1 MARRMKNKL
10 SALSI
15 GSLVTTILAHIAV
28 ILFVILAKG
37 YFNLELK
44 IIICALIVIVCVL
57 IIIDILLVYGI
68 NFKDIASRIV
78 IIVLSILMMVV
89 GFGGSYYVS
98 KVNKAVDNAIE
109 NTGTDQY
116 ETISGSF
123 VYYSEKGT
131 VKYKDLDSLKSASN
145 LKVGVVF
152 DDGIGVATA
161 AQKLME
167 DEGIKATVTTYS
179 SSEELLGNLIGN
191 GTDEIDVAV
200 FPSSY
205 RQRWL
210 ADEEV
215 DYAQYLDHVYDFHKF
230 EDKVKTG
237 ENKNANK
244 DLYTE
249 PFNILLIGFAPEDE
263 AMTVGLADSI
273 IVATVNPQTF
283 TVSLTSIARDT
294 YTKLACAPNSERQKI
309 NAARAYSRQC
319 LMDTVGELLDIDI
332 DYYMEV
338 NFLGVVEIVDAIG
351 GIVVNN
357 PVEFVGQTASGI
369 RGEFTVLVPAGEEVV
384 CDGEMALA
392 FARERHAMPNGD
404 FDRQKH
410 QQEVIARIAEKLL
423 GMNDVNKALKVMEA
437 AGKNFTTNLSLN
449 QLTGIFSYIINH
461 KNTIGIPTF
470 NMIEMQNMRVTGY
483 SSWYYSYIMRLPQ
496 WIYRL
501 YNGSIQECKDRIN
514 DVMNNYT
521 VGGIKQ
527 DSYMKFFVEYPY
539 ERPQYYSEYFNEE
552 QVHEKM
558 PDCYPLFV
566 GKDLATA
573 MSLAQAVGITLNI
586 KYIEPDSPDYKESLD
601 GQIIDQ
607 YPRQGAL
614 VEEYPTG
621 SITVMGNGDPNYVP
635 DCYPLFVGKDLATA
649 MSLAQAVGITL
660 NIKYIEP
667 DSPDYKESLDG
678 QIIDQYPRQGALVEE
693 YPTGSI
699 TVMGNGD
706 PNYVPEYTVENC
718 NDEASCI
725 AFAKSKGINYS
736 VTSKYDANNAYK
748 EGEITTN
755 YKNGDKIKK
764 DATLEIYKWTKQ
776 IKVPAYAG
784 KSISDYKAILDN
796 FGLKYNLVETTTDV
810 AENNGLVT
818 NTNPAPDTVVSAGT
832 VITVTYYKAK
842 TPQVAVPDYN
852 GMSLADYQNALS
864 AAGLGYSANSIG
876 NDGGATAENNGKVAS
891 INVSVGTMVDKGS
904 IITIY
909 YYSYIEPTPT
919 PNPEPN
925 PEPSPEPPAE

>member
-1 MARRMKNKL
+1 MARKKKNKL

-15 GSLVTTILAHIAV
+15 GSLVTAILAHIAV
-28 ILFVILAKG
+28 ILFVVLARG

-44 IIICALIVIVCVL
+44 VIICALVVIVCVL
-57 IIIDILLVYGI
+57 VIIDILLVYGV
-68 NFKDIASRIV
+68 NFRDIASRII

-123 VYYSEKGT
+123 VYYSENGT

-338 NFLGVVEIVDAIG
+338 NFLGVVEIVDALG

-369 RGEFTVLVPAGEEVV
+369 RGEFTVLVPAGENVP

-470 NMIEMQNMRVTGY
+470 NMIDMQSMRVTGY
-483 SSWYYSYIMRLPQ
+483 SSWYYSYVMRLPQ

-514 DVMNNYT
+514 DVMNNYS
-521 VGGIKQ
+521 VSDIKQ
-527 DSYMKFFVEYPY
+527 ESYMKFFVEYPY
-539 ERPQYYSEYFNEE
+539 SRGNLYSDYFNEE

-558 PDCYPLFV
+558 PACYPLFV
-566 GKDLATA
+566 NKDLATA
-573 MSLAQAVGITLNI
+573 ISLAQEQGINLDIT
-586 KYIEPDSPDYKESLD
+586 YIEPGDAGFEEGSSGLVV
-601 GQIIDQ
+601 DQ

-621 SITVMGNGDPNYVP
+621 KITVMGPSNP
-635 DCYPLFVGKDLATA
+635 DA
-649 MSLAQAVGITL
+649 I
-660 NIKYIEP
+660 
-667 DSPDYKESLDG
+667 
-678 QIIDQYPRQGALVEE
+678 
-693 YPTGSI
+693 
-699 TVMGNGD
+699 
-706 PNYVPEYTVENC
+706 EYTVDKC
-718 NDEASCI
+718 HDEASCI
-725 AFAKSKGINYS
+725 AFANAKGISYKK
-736 VTSKYDANNAYK
+736 VAVYDAKNEHM
-748 EGEITTN
+748 EGEFNSTN

-764 DATLEIYKWTKQ
+764 SATLEIYVWTKK
-776 IKVPAYAG
+776 IAVPSFTAG
-784 KSISDYKAILDN
+784 TKLVDYEAALTKLGLKYTETASADGATEANNGTIKSISP
-796 FGLKYNLVETTTDV
+796 G
-810 AENNGLVT
+810 
-818 NTNPAPDTVVSAGT
+818 AGT
-832 VITVTYYKAK
+832 EAKAGDTIAITYFKYT
-842 TPQVAVPDYN
+842 
-852 GMSLADYQNALS
+852 
-864 AAGLGYSANSIG
+864 
-876 NDGGATAENNGKVAS
+876 AT
-891 INVSVGTMVDKGS
+891 T
-904 IITIY
+904 
-909 YYSYIEPTPT
+909 PTPT
-919 PNPEPN
+919 PS
-925 PEPSPEPPAE
+925 PEPSPEPTPEPSPEPTPEPSPEPTEPSEPASEA

>member
-15 GSLVTTILAHIAV
+15 GSLVTTILAHIEV
-28 ILFVILAKG
+28 ILFVVLARG

-44 IIICALIVIVCVL
+44 IIICALVVIVCVL
-57 IIIDILLVYGI
+57 IIIDILLVYGV
-68 NFKDIASRIV
+68 NFKSVASRI
-78 IIVLSILMMVV
+78 IIVVLSVLMMVV

-123 VYYSEKGT
+123 VYYSENGT

-179 SSEELLGNLIGN
+179 SSEELLGNLLGN

-338 NFLGVVEIVDAIG
+338 NFLGVVEIVDALG

-369 RGEFTVLVPAGEEVV
+369 RGEFTVLVPAGENVP

-483 SSWYYSYIMRLPQ
+483 DSWYYSYIMRLPQ

-514 DVMNNYT
+514 DVMNNYVLT
-521 VGGIKQ
+521 DIKQ
-527 DSYMKFFVEYPY
+527 PSYMSFLIEYPY

-558 PDCYPLFV
+558 
-566 GKDLATA
+566 
-573 MSLAQAVGITLNI
+573 
-586 KYIEPDSPDYKESLD
+586 
-601 GQIIDQ
+601 
-607 YPRQGAL
+607 
-614 VEEYPTG
+614 
-621 SITVMGNGDPNYVP
+621 P

-784 KSISDYKAILDN
+784 KSISDYKALLDS

-864 AAGLGYSANSIG
+864 AVGLGYSANSIG

-891 INVSVGTMVDKGS
+891 TNVSVGTMVDKGS
-904 IITIY
+904 IITVY
-909 YYSYIEPTPT
+909 YYSYIEPAPT

-925 PEPSPEPPAE
+925 PEPSPEPPTE

>member
-167 DEGIKATVTTYS
+167 DEGINATVTTYS

-338 NFLGVVEIVDAIG
+338 NFLGVVEIVDALG

-369 RGEFTVLVPAGEEVV
+369 RGEFTVLVPAGENVP

-635 DCYPLFVGKDLATA
+635 
-649 MSLAQAVGITL
+649 
-660 NIKYIEP
+660 
-667 DSPDYKESLDG
+667 
-678 QIIDQYPRQGALVEE
+678 
-693 YPTGSI
+693 
-699 TVMGNGD
+699 
-706 PNYVPEYTVENC
+706 EYTVENC

-736 VTSKYDANNAYK
+736 VESKFDVNNEHK
-748 EGEITTN
+748 EGEITTSP
-755 YKNGDKIKK
+755 KNGEKIKK
-764 DATLEIYKWTKQ
+764 DQTLIIYKWTKQ

>member
-501 YNGSIQECKDRIN
+501 YNGYIQEFKDRFN

-635 DCYPLFVGKDLATA
+635 
-649 MSLAQAVGITL
+649 
-660 NIKYIEP
+660 
-667 DSPDYKESLDG
+667 
-678 QIIDQYPRQGALVEE
+678 
-693 YPTGSI
+693 
-699 TVMGNGD
+699 
-706 PNYVPEYTVENC
+706 EYTVENC

-736 VTSKYDANNAYK
+736 VESKFDVNNEHK
-748 EGEITTN
+748 EGEITTSP
-755 YKNGDKIKK
+755 KNGEKIKK
-764 DATLEIYKWTKQ
+764 DQTLIIYKWTKQ

>member
-28 ILFVILAKG
+28 ILFVVLARG

-68 NFKDIASRIV
+68 NFKDVASRIV
-78 IIVLSILMMVV
+78 IIVLSVLMMVV

-123 VYYSEKGT
+123 VYYSENGT

-338 NFLGVVEIVDAIG
+338 NFLGVVEIVDALG

-369 RGEFTVLVPAGEEVV
+369 RGEFTVLVPAGENVP

-483 SSWYYSYIMRLPQ
+483 DSWYYSYIMRLPQ

-514 DVMNNYT
+514 DVMNNYVLT
-521 VGGIKQ
+521 DIKQ
-527 DSYMKFFVEYPY
+527 PSYMSFLIEYPY
-539 ERPQYYSEYFNEE
+539 ERPRYYSEYFNEE

-573 MSLAQAVGITLNI
+573 MSLAQSVGITLNI
-586 KYIEPDSPDYKESLD
+586 KYIEPGSADY
-601 GQIIDQ
+601 
-607 YPRQGAL
+607 
-614 VEEYPTG
+614 
-621 SITVMGNGDPNYVP
+621 N
-635 DCYPLFVGKDLATA
+635 
-649 MSLAQAVGITL
+649 
-660 NIKYIEP
+660 
-667 DSPDYKESLDG
+667 ESLDG

-784 KSISDYKAILDN
+784 KSINDYKALLDS

-810 AENNGLVT
+810 AENNGLVS

-904 IITIY
+904 TIAIY
-909 YYSYIEPTPT
+909 YYSYTEPTT
-919 PNPEPN
+919 NPNPEPAPN
-925 PEPSPEPPAE
+925 PEPSPEPPTE

>member
-28 ILFVILAKG
+28 ILFVVLARG
-37 YFNLELK
+37 YFNLELN
-44 IIICALIVIVCVL
+44 IIICALIVIVCIL
-57 IIIDILLVYGI
+57 FIIDILLVYGI

-78 IIVLSILMMVV
+78 IIVLSVLMMVV

-123 VYYSEKGT
+123 VYYSENGT

-167 DEGIKATVTTYS
+167 DEGINATVTTYS

-191 GTDEIDVAV
+191 GTDDIDVAV

-338 NFLGVVEIVDAIG
+338 NFLGVVEIVDALG

-369 RGEFTVLVPAGEEVV
+369 RGEFTVLVPAGENVP

-483 SSWYYSYIMRLPQ
+483 DSWYYSYIMRLPQ

-514 DVMNNYT
+514 DVMNNYVLT
-521 VGGIKQ
+521 DIKQ
-527 DSYMKFFVEYPY
+527 PSYMSFLIEYPY

-558 PDCYPLFV
+558 
-566 GKDLATA
+566 
-573 MSLAQAVGITLNI
+573 
-586 KYIEPDSPDYKESLD
+586 
-601 GQIIDQ
+601 
-607 YPRQGAL
+607 
-614 VEEYPTG
+614 
-621 SITVMGNGDPNYVP
+621 P

-736 VTSKYDANNAYK
+736 VESKFDVNNEHK
-748 EGEITTN
+748 EGEITTSP
-755 YKNGDKIKK
+755 KNGEKIKK
-764 DATLEIYKWTKQ
+764 DQTLIIYKWTKQ

-864 AAGLGYSANSIG
+864 AAGLGYSTNSIG

>member
-28 ILFVILAKG
+28 ILFVVLARG

-57 IIIDILLVYGI
+57 FIIDILLVYGI

-78 IIVLSILMMVV
+78 IIVLSVLMMVV

-123 VYYSEKGT
+123 VYYSENGT

-179 SSEELLGNLIGN
+179 SSEELLGNLLGN

-338 NFLGVVEIVDAIG
+338 NFLGVVEIVDALG

-369 RGEFTVLVPAGEEVV
+369 RGEFTVLVPAGENVP

-483 SSWYYSYIMRLPQ
+483 DSWYYSYIMRLPQ

-514 DVMNNYT
+514 DVMNNYVLT
-521 VGGIKQ
+521 DIKQ
-527 DSYMKFFVEYPY
+527 PSYMSFLIEYPY

-558 PDCYPLFV
+558 
-566 GKDLATA
+566 
-573 MSLAQAVGITLNI
+573 
-586 KYIEPDSPDYKESLD
+586 
-601 GQIIDQ
+601 
-607 YPRQGAL
+607 
-614 VEEYPTG
+614 
-621 SITVMGNGDPNYVP
+621 P

-784 KSISDYKAILDN
+784 KSISDYKALLDS

-810 AENNGLVT
+810 AENNGLVA

-864 AAGLGYSANSIG
+864 AVGLGYSANSIG

-904 IITIY
+904 IITVY
-909 YYSYIEPTPT
+909 YYSYIEPAPT

-925 PEPSPEPPAE
+925 PEPSPEPPTE

>member
-28 ILFVILAKG
+28 ILFVVLARG

-68 NFKDIASRIV
+68 NFKDVASRIV
-78 IIVLSILMMVV
+78 IIVLSVLMMVV

-123 VYYSEKGT
+123 VYYSENGT

-152 DDGIGVATA
+152 DDGIGVANA

-244 DLYTE
+244 DLYTD

-338 NFLGVVEIVDAIG
+338 NFLGVVEIVDALG

-369 RGEFTVLVPAGEEVV
+369 RGEFTVLVPAGENVP

-483 SSWYYSYIMRLPQ
+483 DSWYYSYIMRLPQ

-514 DVMNNYT
+514 DVMNNYVLT
-521 VGGIKQ
+521 DIKQ
-527 DSYMKFFVEYPY
+527 PSYMSFLIEYPY

-635 DCYPLFVGKDLATA
+635 
-649 MSLAQAVGITL
+649 
-660 NIKYIEP
+660 
-667 DSPDYKESLDG
+667 
-678 QIIDQYPRQGALVEE
+678 
-693 YPTGSI
+693 
-699 TVMGNGD
+699 
-706 PNYVPEYTVENC
+706 EYTVENC

-725 AFAKSKGINYS
+725 AFAKSKGIIYS

-776 IKVPAYAG
+776 IKVPAYAN
-784 KSISDYKAILDN
+784 KSISDYKALLDS

-810 AENNGLVT
+810 AENNGLVA

-864 AAGLGYSANSIG
+864 AVGLGYSANSIG
-876 NDGGATAENNGKVAS
+876 NDSGATAENNGKVAS

-904 IITIY
+904 IITVY

>member
-1 MARRMKNKL
+1 MTRMKKNKL
-10 SALSI
+10 SALNI
-15 GSLVTTILAHIAV
+15 GSLVTAILAHIAV
-28 ILFVILAKG
+28 ILFVVLARG

-44 IIICALIVIVCVL
+44 IIICALVVIVCILV
-57 IIIDILLVYGI
+57 IIDILLVYGV
-68 NFKDIASRIV
+68 NFRDLASRII
-78 IIVLSILMMVV
+78 IIVLSILMIVV

-123 VYYSEKGT
+123 VYYSENGT

-369 RGEFTVLVPAGEEVV
+369 RGEFTVLVPAGENVP
-384 CDGEMALA
+384 CDGQMALA

-423 GMNDVNKALKVMEA
+423 GINDVNKALKVMEA

-470 NMIEMQNMRVTGY
+470 NMIDMQSMRVTGY
-483 SSWYYSYIMRLPQ
+483 SSWYYSYVMRLPQ

-514 DVMNNYT
+514 DVMNNYS
-521 VGGIKQ
+521 VSDIKQ
-527 DSYMKFFVEYPY
+527 ESYMKFFVEYPY
-539 ERPQYYSEYFNEE
+539 SRGNLYSDYFNEE
-552 QVHEKM
+552 QVHEEM
-558 PDCYPLFV
+558 PACYPLFV

-573 MSLAQAVGITLNI
+573 ISLAQEQGINLDIT
-586 KYIEPDSPDYKESLD
+586 YIEPGDAGFEEGSSGLVV
-601 GQIIDQ
+601 DQ

-621 SITVMGNGDPNYVP
+621 KITVMGPSNP
-635 DCYPLFVGKDLATA
+635 DA
-649 MSLAQAVGITL
+649 I
-660 NIKYIEP
+660 
-667 DSPDYKESLDG
+667 
-678 QIIDQYPRQGALVEE
+678 
-693 YPTGSI
+693 
-699 TVMGNGD
+699 
-706 PNYVPEYTVENC
+706 EYTVDKC
-718 NDEASCI
+718 DDEASCI

-784 KSISDYKAILDN
+784 KSINDYKALLDS

-810 AENNGLVT
+810 AENNGLVS

-904 IITIY
+904 TIAIY
-909 YYSYIEPTPT
+909 YYSYTEPTT
-919 PNPEPN
+919 NPNPEPAPN
-925 PEPSPEPPAE
+925 PEPSPEPPTE

>member
-28 ILFVILAKG
+28 ILFVVLARG

-44 IIICALIVIVCVL
+44 IIICALVVIVCVL
-57 IIIDILLVYGI
+57 IIIDILLVYGV
-68 NFKDIASRIV
+68 NFKSVASRI
-78 IIVLSILMMVV
+78 IIVVLSVLMMVV

-123 VYYSEKGT
+123 VYYSENGT

-179 SSEELLGNLIGN
+179 SSEELLGNLLGN

-273 IVATVNPQTF
+273 IVATVNSQTF

-338 NFLGVVEIVDAIG
+338 NFLGVVEIVDALG

-369 RGEFTVLVPAGEEVV
+369 RGEFTVLVPAGENVP

-483 SSWYYSYIMRLPQ
+483 DSWYYSYIMRLPQ

-514 DVMNNYT
+514 DVMNNYVLT
-521 VGGIKQ
+521 DIKQ
-527 DSYMKFFVEYPY
+527 PSYMSFLIEYPY

-558 PDCYPLFV
+558 
-566 GKDLATA
+566 
-573 MSLAQAVGITLNI
+573 
-586 KYIEPDSPDYKESLD
+586 
-601 GQIIDQ
+601 
-607 YPRQGAL
+607 
-614 VEEYPTG
+614 
-621 SITVMGNGDPNYVP
+621 P

-784 KSISDYKAILDN
+784 KSISDYKALLDS

-864 AAGLGYSANSIG
+864 AVGLGYSANSIG

-891 INVSVGTMVDKGS
+891 TNVSVGTMVDKGS
-904 IITIY
+904 IITVY
-909 YYSYIEPTPT
+909 YYSYIEPAPT

-925 PEPSPEPPAE
+925 PEPSPEPPTE

>member
-28 ILFVILAKG
+28 ILFVVLSRG

-44 IIICALIVIVCVL
+44 VIICALVVIVCVL
-57 IIIDILLVYGI
+57 VIIDILLVYGV
-68 NFKDIASRIV
+68 NFRDIASRII
-78 IIVLSILMMVV
+78 IIVLSILMIVI

-123 VYYSEKGT
+123 VYYSENGT

-167 DEGIKATVTTYS
+167 DEGINATVTTYS

-191 GTDEIDVAV
+191 GTDDIDVAV

-319 LMDTVGELLDIDI
+319 LMDTVGELLGIDI

-369 RGEFTVLVPAGEEVV
+369 RGEFTVLVPAGENVP

-483 SSWYYSYIMRLPQ
+483 DSWYYSYIMRLPQ

-514 DVMNNYT
+514 DVMNNYVLT
-521 VGGIKQ
+521 DIKQ
-527 DSYMKFFVEYPY
+527 PSYMSFLIEYPY

-558 PDCYPLFV
+558 
-566 GKDLATA
+566 
-573 MSLAQAVGITLNI
+573 
-586 KYIEPDSPDYKESLD
+586 
-601 GQIIDQ
+601 
-607 YPRQGAL
+607 
-614 VEEYPTG
+614 
-621 SITVMGNGDPNYVP
+621 P

-784 KSISDYKAILDN
+784 KSISDYKALLDS

-810 AENNGLVT
+810 AENNGLVA

-864 AAGLGYSANSIG
+864 AVGLGYSANSIG

-904 IITIY
+904 IITVY
-909 YYSYIEPTPT
+909 YYSYIEPAPT

-925 PEPSPEPPAE
+925 PEPSPEPPTE

>member
-28 ILFVILAKG
+28 ILFVVLARG
-37 YFNLELK
+37 YFNLELN

-57 IIIDILLVYGI
+57 FIIDILLVYGI

-78 IIVLSILMMVV
+78 IIVLSVLMMVV

-123 VYYSEKGT
+123 VYYSENGT

-167 DEGIKATVTTYS
+167 DEGINATVTTYS

-191 GTDEIDVAV
+191 GTDDIDVAV

-338 NFLGVVEIVDAIG
+338 NFLGVVEIVDALG

-483 SSWYYSYIMRLPQ
+483 DSWYYSYIMRLPQ

-514 DVMNNYT
+514 DVMNNYVLT
-521 VGGIKQ
+521 DIKQ
-527 DSYMKFFVEYPY
+527 PSYMSFLIEYPY

-558 PDCYPLFV
+558 
-566 GKDLATA
+566 
-573 MSLAQAVGITLNI
+573 
-586 KYIEPDSPDYKESLD
+586 
-601 GQIIDQ
+601 
-607 YPRQGAL
+607 
-614 VEEYPTG
+614 
-621 SITVMGNGDPNYVP
+621 P

-736 VTSKYDANNAYK
+736 VESKFDVNNEHK
-748 EGEITTN
+748 EGEITTSP
-755 YKNGDKIKK
+755 KNGEKIKK
-764 DATLEIYKWTKQ
+764 DQTLIIYKWTKQ

-864 AAGLGYSANSIG
+864 AAGLGYSTNSIG

>member
-338 NFLGVVEIVDAIG
+338 NFLGVVEIVDALG

-369 RGEFTVLVPAGEEVV
+369 RGEFTVLVPAGENVP

-483 SSWYYSYIMRLPQ
+483 DSWYYSYIMRLPQ

-514 DVMNNYT
+514 DVMNNYVLT
-521 VGGIKQ
+521 DIKQ
-527 DSYMKFFVEYPY
+527 PSYMSFLIEYPY

-558 PDCYPLFV
+558 
-566 GKDLATA
+566 
-573 MSLAQAVGITLNI
+573 
-586 KYIEPDSPDYKESLD
+586 
-601 GQIIDQ
+601 
-607 YPRQGAL
+607 
-614 VEEYPTG
+614 
-621 SITVMGNGDPNYVP
+621 P

-784 KSISDYKAILDN
+784 KSISDYKALLDS

-810 AENNGLVT
+810 AENNGLVA

-864 AAGLGYSANSIG
+864 AVGLGYSANSIG

-904 IITIY
+904 IITVY
-909 YYSYIEPTPT
+909 YYSYIEPAPT

-925 PEPSPEPPAE
+925 PEPSPEPPTE

>member
-28 ILFVILAKG
+28 ILFVVLARG

-68 NFKDIASRIV
+68 NFKDVASRIV
-78 IIVLSILMMVV
+78 IIVLSVLMMVV

-123 VYYSEKGT
+123 VYYSENGT

-273 IVATVNPQTF
+273 IVATVNPKTF

-338 NFLGVVEIVDAIG
+338 NFLGVVEIVDALG

-369 RGEFTVLVPAGEEVV
+369 RGEFTVLVPAGENVP

-483 SSWYYSYIMRLPQ
+483 DSWYYSYIMRLPQ

-514 DVMNNYT
+514 DVMNNYVLT
-521 VGGIKQ
+521 DIKQ
-527 DSYMKFFVEYPY
+527 PSYMSFLIEYPY
-539 ERPQYYSEYFNEE
+539 ERPRYYSEYFNEE

-573 MSLAQAVGITLNI
+573 MSLAQSVGITLNI
-586 KYIEPDSPDYKESLD
+586 KYIEPGSADY
-601 GQIIDQ
+601 
-607 YPRQGAL
+607 
-614 VEEYPTG
+614 
-621 SITVMGNGDPNYVP
+621 N
-635 DCYPLFVGKDLATA
+635 
-649 MSLAQAVGITL
+649 
-660 NIKYIEP
+660 
-667 DSPDYKESLDG
+667 ESLDG

-784 KSISDYKAILDN
+784 KSINDYKALLDS

-810 AENNGLVT
+810 AENNGLVS

-904 IITIY
+904 TIAIY
-909 YYSYIEPTPT
+909 YYSYTEQTTPPNQGTEQPTT
-919 PNPEPN
+919 PPEN
-925 PEPSPEPPAE
+925 GDQGTNQ

>member
-28 ILFVILAKG
+28 ILFVVLARG

-57 IIIDILLVYGI
+57 FIIDILLVYGI

-78 IIVLSILMMVV
+78 IIVLSVLMMVV

-123 VYYSEKGT
+123 VYYSENGT

-179 SSEELLGNLIGN
+179 SSEELLGNLLGN

-338 NFLGVVEIVDAIG
+338 NFLGVVEIVDALG

-369 RGEFTVLVPAGEEVV
+369 RGEFTVLVPAGENVP

-483 SSWYYSYIMRLPQ
+483 DSWYYSYIMRLPQ

-514 DVMNNYT
+514 DVMNNYVLT
-521 VGGIKQ
+521 DIKQ
-527 DSYMKFFVEYPY
+527 PSYMSFLIEYPY

-558 PDCYPLFV
+558 
-566 GKDLATA
+566 
-573 MSLAQAVGITLNI
+573 
-586 KYIEPDSPDYKESLD
+586 
-601 GQIIDQ
+601 
-607 YPRQGAL
+607 
-614 VEEYPTG
+614 
-621 SITVMGNGDPNYVP
+621 P

-784 KSISDYKAILDN
+784 KSISDYKALLDS

-810 AENNGLVT
+810 AENNGLVA

-864 AAGLGYSANSIG
+864 AVGLGYSANSIG
-876 NDGGATAENNGKVAS
+876 NDGGATTENNGKVAS

-904 IITIY
+904 IITVY
-909 YYSYIEPTPT
+909 YYSYIEPAPT
-919 PNPEPN
+919 PYPEPN
-925 PEPSPEPPAE
+925 PEPSPEPPTE

>member
-28 ILFVILAKG
+28 ILFVVLSRG

-44 IIICALIVIVCVL
+44 VIICALVVIVCVL
-57 IIIDILLVYGI
+57 VIIDILLVYGV
-68 NFKDIASRIV
+68 NFRDIASRII
-78 IIVLSILMMVV
+78 IIVLSILMIVI

-167 DEGIKATVTTYS
+167 DEGINATVTTYS

-191 GTDEIDVAV
+191 GTDDIDVAV

-338 NFLGVVEIVDAIG
+338 NFLGVVEIVDALG

-369 RGEFTVLVPAGEEVV
+369 RGEFTVLVPAGENVP

-483 SSWYYSYIMRLPQ
+483 DSWYYSYIMRLPQ

-514 DVMNNYT
+514 DVMNNYVLT
-521 VGGIKQ
+521 DIKQ
-527 DSYMKFFVEYPY
+527 PSYMSFLIEYPY

-558 PDCYPLFV
+558 
-566 GKDLATA
+566 
-573 MSLAQAVGITLNI
+573 
-586 KYIEPDSPDYKESLD
+586 
-601 GQIIDQ
+601 
-607 YPRQGAL
+607 
-614 VEEYPTG
+614 
-621 SITVMGNGDPNYVP
+621 P

-842 TPQVAVPDYN
+842 TPQAAVPDYN

-864 AAGLGYSANSIG
+864 AAGLGYSTNSIG

>member
-338 NFLGVVEIVDAIG
+338 NFLGVVEIVDALG

-369 RGEFTVLVPAGEEVV
+369 RGEFTVLVPAGENVP

-483 SSWYYSYIMRLPQ
+483 DSWYYSYIMRLPQ

-514 DVMNNYT
+514 DVMNNYVLT
-521 VGGIKQ
+521 DIKQ
-527 DSYMKFFVEYPY
+527 PSYMSFLIEYPY

-614 VEEYPTG
+614 V
-621 SITVMGNGDPNYVP
+621 
-635 DCYPLFVGKDLATA
+635 
-649 MSLAQAVGITL
+649 Q
-660 NIKYIEP
+660 
-667 DSPDYKESLDG
+667 
-678 QIIDQYPRQGALVEE
+678 E

-784 KSISDYKAILDN
+784 KSISDYKALLDG

-810 AENNGLVT
+810 AENNGLVA

-864 AAGLGYSANSIG
+864 AVGLGYSANSIG

-904 IITIY
+904 IITVY
-909 YYSYIEPTPT
+909 YYSYIEPAPT

-925 PEPSPEPPAE
+925 PEPSPEPPTE

>member
-1 MARRMKNKL
+1 MARKKKNKL

-15 GSLVTTILAHIAV
+15 GSLVTAILAHIAV
-28 ILFVILAKG
+28 ILFVVLARG

-44 IIICALIVIVCVL
+44 VIICALVVIVCVL
-57 IIIDILLVYGI
+57 VIIDILLVYGV
-68 NFKDIASRIV
+68 NFRDIASRII
-78 IIVLSILMMVV
+78 IIVLSILMIVI

-123 VYYSEKGT
+123 VYYSENGT

-167 DEGIKATVTTYS
+167 DEGINATVTTYS

-191 GTDEIDVAV
+191 GTDDIDVAV

-338 NFLGVVEIVDAIG
+338 NFLGVVEIVDALG

-369 RGEFTVLVPAGEEVV
+369 RGEFTVLVPAGENVP

-483 SSWYYSYIMRLPQ
+483 DSWYYSYIMRLPQ

-514 DVMNNYT
+514 DVMNNYVLT
-521 VGGIKQ
+521 DIKQ
-527 DSYMKFFVEYPY
+527 PSYMSFLIEYPY

-558 PDCYPLFV
+558 
-566 GKDLATA
+566 
-573 MSLAQAVGITLNI
+573 
-586 KYIEPDSPDYKESLD
+586 
-601 GQIIDQ
+601 
-607 YPRQGAL
+607 
-614 VEEYPTG
+614 
-621 SITVMGNGDPNYVP
+621 P

-864 AAGLGYSANSIG
+864 AAGLGYSTNSIG

>member
-28 ILFVILAKG
+28 ILFVVLARG
-37 YFNLELK
+37 YFNLELN

-57 IIIDILLVYGI
+57 FIIDILLVYGI

-78 IIVLSILMMVV
+78 IIVLSVLMMVV

-123 VYYSEKGT
+123 VYYSENGT

-167 DEGIKATVTTYS
+167 DEGINATVTTYS

-338 NFLGVVEIVDAIG
+338 NFLGVVEIVDALG

-369 RGEFTVLVPAGEEVV
+369 RGEFTVLVPAGENVP

-483 SSWYYSYIMRLPQ
+483 DSWYYSYIMRLPQ

-514 DVMNNYT
+514 DVMNNYVLT
-521 VGGIKQ
+521 DIKQ
-527 DSYMKFFVEYPY
+527 PSYMSFLIEYPY

-558 PDCYPLFV
+558 
-566 GKDLATA
+566 
-573 MSLAQAVGITLNI
+573 
-586 KYIEPDSPDYKESLD
+586 
-601 GQIIDQ
+601 
-607 YPRQGAL
+607 
-614 VEEYPTG
+614 
-621 SITVMGNGDPNYVP
+621 P

-784 KSISDYKAILDN
+784 KSISDYKALLDS

-810 AENNGLVT
+810 AENNGLVA

-864 AAGLGYSANSIG
+864 AVGLGYSANSIG

-904 IITIY
+904 IITVY
-909 YYSYIEPTPT
+909 YYSYIEPAPT

-925 PEPSPEPPAE
+925 PEPSPEPPTE

>member
-161 AQKLME
+161 TQKLME

-230 EDKVKTG
+230 ENKVKTG

-635 DCYPLFVGKDLATA
+635 
-649 MSLAQAVGITL
+649 
-660 NIKYIEP
+660 
-667 DSPDYKESLDG
+667 
-678 QIIDQYPRQGALVEE
+678 
-693 YPTGSI
+693 
-699 TVMGNGD
+699 
-706 PNYVPEYTVENC
+706 EYTVENC

-736 VTSKYDANNAYK
+736 VESKFDVNNEHK
-748 EGEITTN
+748 EGEITTSP
-755 YKNGDKIKK
+755 KNGEKIKK
-764 DATLEIYKWTKQ
+764 DQTLIIYKWTKQ

>member
-28 ILFVILAKG
+28 ILFVVLARG

-68 NFKDIASRIV
+68 NFKDVASRIV
-78 IIVLSILMMVV
+78 IIVLSVLMMVV

-123 VYYSEKGT
+123 VYYSENGT

-167 DEGIKATVTTYS
+167 DEGINATVTTYS

-338 NFLGVVEIVDAIG
+338 NFLGVVEIVDALG

-369 RGEFTVLVPAGEEVV
+369 RGEFTVLVPAGENVP

-483 SSWYYSYIMRLPQ
+483 DSWYYSYIMRLPQ

-514 DVMNNYT
+514 DVMNNYVLT
-521 VGGIKQ
+521 DIKQ
-527 DSYMKFFVEYPY
+527 PSYMSFLIEYPY

-558 PDCYPLFV
+558 
-566 GKDLATA
+566 
-573 MSLAQAVGITLNI
+573 
-586 KYIEPDSPDYKESLD
+586 
-601 GQIIDQ
+601 
-607 YPRQGAL
+607 
-614 VEEYPTG
+614 
-621 SITVMGNGDPNYVP
+621 P

-776 IKVPAYAG
+776 IKVPAYAN
-784 KSISDYKAILDN
+784 KSISDYKALLDS

-810 AENNGLVT
+810 AENNGIVT

>member
-1 MARRMKNKL
+1 MAKRMKNKL

-15 GSLVTTILAHIAV
+15 GSLITTILAHIAV
-28 ILFVILAKG
+28 ILFVILANG
-37 YFNLELK
+37 YFKLELK
-44 IIICALIVIVCVL
+44 TILCALCVIVCIL
-57 IIIDILLVYGI
+57 IIIDILLVYGV
-68 NFKDIASRIV
+68 NFKSVASRII
-78 IIVLSILMMVV
+78 IIVLSVLIMVV
-89 GFGGSYYVS
+89 GFGGSFYVS
-98 KVNKAVDNAIE
+98 KVNKAVNNAIE

-123 VYYSEKGT
+123 VYYSENGT

-152 DDGIGVATA
+152 DDGVGVATA

-167 DEGIKATVTTYS
+167 ENGIKASVTTYS

-191 GTDEIDVAV
+191 GTDDIDVAV
-200 FPSSY
+200 FSSSY

-210 ADEEV
+210 ADEEI

-230 EDKVKTG
+230 EEKVKTG

-283 TVSLTSIARDT
+283 TVSLTSVARDT

-319 LMDTVGELLDIDI
+319 LMDTVGELFGIDI
-332 DYYMEV
+332 DYYMEI

-357 PVEFVGQTASGI
+357 PVTFVGQTASGI
-369 RGEFTVLVPAGEEVV
+369 RGEYTVYVPAGENVP

-392 FARERHAMPNGD
+392 FARERHHMPNGD

-483 SSWYYSYIMRLPQ
+483 ASWYYSYIMRLPQ

-501 YNGSIQECKDRIN
+501 YNGSIQECKDRID
-514 DVMNNYT
+514 DVMNNYVLT
-521 VGGIKQ
+521 DIKQ
-527 DSYMKFFVEYPY
+527 PSYMSFLIEYPY

-552 QVHEKM
+552 QIHEKM

-566 GKDLATA
+566 GKDLTTC
-573 MSLAQAVGITLNI
+573 MSLAQSLGIN
-586 KYIEPDSPDYKESLD
+586 LD
-601 GQIIDQ
+601 
-607 YPRQGAL
+607 
-614 VEEYPTG
+614 
-621 SITVMGNGDPNYVP
+621 
-635 DCYPLFVGKDLATA
+635 
-649 MSLAQAVGITL
+649 
-660 NIKYIEP
+660 IKYIEP

-725 AFAKSKGINYS
+725 AFANSKGINHS
-736 VTSKYDANNAYK
+736 VISKYDSTNTHK

-776 IKVPAYAG
+776 IKVPEFTG
-784 KSISDYKAILDN
+784 KSINDYKAILDN

-810 AENNGLVT
+810 AENNGLVAST
-818 NTNPAPDTVVSAGT
+818 DPAPDTTVTAGT
-832 VITVTYYKAK
+832 FITVTYYKAK
-842 TPQVAVPDYN
+842 TPQVAVPDFS
-852 GMSLADYQNALS
+852 GMSLGDYQNALT
-864 AAGLGYSANSIG
+864 AAGLNSITESIG
-876 NDGGATAENNGKVAS
+876 NEGGANTENNGKVAS
-891 INVSVGTMVDKGS
+891 ISVSVGQMVDKGS
-904 IITIY
+904 TITIY
-909 YYSYIEPTPT
+909 YYSYTEPAPS
-919 PNPEPN
+919 
-925 PEPSPEPPAE
+925 PEPSPEPAPTE

>member
-28 ILFVILAKG
+28 ILFVVLARG

-44 IIICALIVIVCVL
+44 VIICALVVIVCVL
-57 IIIDILLVYGI
+57 VIIDILLVYGV
-68 NFKDIASRIV
+68 NFRDIASRII
-78 IIVLSILMMVV
+78 IIVLSILMIVV

-123 VYYSEKGT
+123 VYYSENGT

-167 DEGIKATVTTYS
+167 DEGINATVTTYS

-191 GTDEIDVAV
+191 GTDDIDVAV

-338 NFLGVVEIVDAIG
+338 NFLGVVEIVDALG

-369 RGEFTVLVPAGEEVV
+369 RGEFTVLVPAGENVP

-483 SSWYYSYIMRLPQ
+483 DSWYYSYIMRLPQ

-514 DVMNNYT
+514 DVMNNYVLT
-521 VGGIKQ
+521 DIKQ
-527 DSYMKFFVEYPY
+527 PSYMSFLIEYPY

-558 PDCYPLFV
+558 
-566 GKDLATA
+566 
-573 MSLAQAVGITLNI
+573 
-586 KYIEPDSPDYKESLD
+586 
-601 GQIIDQ
+601 
-607 YPRQGAL
+607 
-614 VEEYPTG
+614 
-621 SITVMGNGDPNYVP
+621 P

>member
-28 ILFVILAKG
+28 ILFVVLARG

-44 IIICALIVIVCVL
+44 VIICALVVIVCVL
-57 IIIDILLVYGI
+57 VIIDILLVYGV
-68 NFKDIASRIV
+68 NFRDIASRII
-78 IIVLSILMMVV
+78 IIVLSILMIVI

-123 VYYSEKGT
+123 VYYSENGT

-167 DEGIKATVTTYS
+167 DEGINATVTTYS

-338 NFLGVVEIVDAIG
+338 NFLGVVEIVDALG

-369 RGEFTVLVPAGEEVV
+369 RGEFTVLVPAGENVP

-483 SSWYYSYIMRLPQ
+483 DSWYYSYIMRLPQ

-514 DVMNNYT
+514 DVMNNYVLT
-521 VGGIKQ
+521 DIKQ
-527 DSYMKFFVEYPY
+527 PSYMSFLIEYPY

-558 PDCYPLFV
+558 
-566 GKDLATA
+566 
-573 MSLAQAVGITLNI
+573 
-586 KYIEPDSPDYKESLD
+586 
-601 GQIIDQ
+601 
-607 YPRQGAL
+607 
-614 VEEYPTG
+614 
-621 SITVMGNGDPNYVP
+621 P

-736 VTSKYDANNAYK
+736 VESKFDVNNEHK
-748 EGEITTN
+748 EGEITTSP
-755 YKNGDKIKK
+755 KNGEKIKK
-764 DATLEIYKWTKQ
+764 DQTLIIYKWTKQ

>member
-338 NFLGVVEIVDAIG
+338 NFLGVVEIVDALG

-369 RGEFTVLVPAGEEVV
+369 RGEFTVLVPAGENVP

-483 SSWYYSYIMRLPQ
+483 DSWYYSYIMRLPQ

-514 DVMNNYT
+514 DVMNNYVLT
-521 VGGIKQ
+521 DIKQ
-527 DSYMKFFVEYPY
+527 PSYMSFLIEYPY

-614 VEEYPTG
+614 V
-621 SITVMGNGDPNYVP
+621 
-635 DCYPLFVGKDLATA
+635 
-649 MSLAQAVGITL
+649 Q
-660 NIKYIEP
+660 
-667 DSPDYKESLDG
+667 
-678 QIIDQYPRQGALVEE
+678 E

-784 KSISDYKAILDN
+784 KSISDYKALLDS

-810 AENNGLVT
+810 AENNGLVA

-864 AAGLGYSANSIG
+864 AVGLGYSANSIG

-904 IITIY
+904 IITVY
-909 YYSYIEPTPT
+909 YYSYIEPAPT

-925 PEPSPEPPAE
+925 PEPSPEPPTE

>member
-28 ILFVILAKG
+28 ILFVVLARG

-44 IIICALIVIVCVL
+44 VIICALVVIVCVL
-57 IIIDILLVYGI
+57 VIIDILLVYGV
-68 NFKDIASRIV
+68 NFRDIASRII
-78 IIVLSILMMVV
+78 IIVLSILMIVI

-123 VYYSEKGT
+123 VYYSENGT

-167 DEGIKATVTTYS
+167 DEGINATVTTYS

-338 NFLGVVEIVDAIG
+338 NFLGVVEIVDALG

-369 RGEFTVLVPAGEEVV
+369 RGEFTVLVPAGENVP

-483 SSWYYSYIMRLPQ
+483 DSWYYSYIMRLPQ

-514 DVMNNYT
+514 DVMNNYVLT
-521 VGGIKQ
+521 DIKQ
-527 DSYMKFFVEYPY
+527 PSYMSFLIEYPY

-558 PDCYPLFV
+558 
-566 GKDLATA
+566 
-573 MSLAQAVGITLNI
+573 
-586 KYIEPDSPDYKESLD
+586 
-601 GQIIDQ
+601 
-607 YPRQGAL
+607 
-614 VEEYPTG
+614 
-621 SITVMGNGDPNYVP
+621 P

-736 VTSKYDANNAYK
+736 VASKYDANNAYK

-776 IKVPAYAG
+776 IKVPAYAN
-784 KSISDYKAILDN
+784 KSISDYKALLDS

>member
-28 ILFVILAKG
+28 ILFIVLARG

-57 IIIDILLVYGI
+57 FIIDILLVYGI

-78 IIVLSILMMVV
+78 IIVLSVLMMIV

-123 VYYSEKGT
+123 VYYSENGT

-179 SSEELLGNLIGN
+179 SSEELLGNLLGN

-338 NFLGVVEIVDAIG
+338 NFLGVVEIVDALG

-369 RGEFTVLVPAGEEVV
+369 RGEFTVLVPAGENVP

-483 SSWYYSYIMRLPQ
+483 DSWYYSYIMRLPQ

-514 DVMNNYT
+514 DVMNNYVLT
-521 VGGIKQ
+521 DIKQ
-527 DSYMKFFVEYPY
+527 PSYMSFLVEYPY

-558 PDCYPLFV
+558 
-566 GKDLATA
+566 
-573 MSLAQAVGITLNI
+573 
-586 KYIEPDSPDYKESLD
+586 
-601 GQIIDQ
+601 
-607 YPRQGAL
+607 
-614 VEEYPTG
+614 
-621 SITVMGNGDPNYVP
+621 P

-784 KSISDYKAILDN
+784 KSISDYKALLDS

-810 AENNGLVT
+810 AENNGLVA

-864 AAGLGYSANSIG
+864 AVGLGYSANSIG

-904 IITIY
+904 IITVY
-909 YYSYIEPTPT
+909 YYSYIEPAPT
-919 PNPEPN
+919 PN
-925 PEPSPEPPAE
+925 PEPSPEPPTE

>member
-28 ILFVILAKG
+28 ILFVVLARG

-57 IIIDILLVYGI
+57 FIIDILLVYGI

-78 IIVLSILMMVV
+78 IIVLSVLMMVV

-123 VYYSEKGT
+123 VYYSENGT

-179 SSEELLGNLIGN
+179 SSEELLGNLLGN

-338 NFLGVVEIVDAIG
+338 NFLGVVEIVDALG

-369 RGEFTVLVPAGEEVV
+369 RGEFTVLVPAGENVP

-483 SSWYYSYIMRLPQ
+483 DSWYYSYIMRLPQ

-514 DVMNNYT
+514 DVMNNYVLT
-521 VGGIKQ
+521 DIKQ
-527 DSYMKFFVEYPY
+527 PSYMSFLIEYPY

-558 PDCYPLFV
+558 
-566 GKDLATA
+566 
-573 MSLAQAVGITLNI
+573 
-586 KYIEPDSPDYKESLD
+586 
-601 GQIIDQ
+601 
-607 YPRQGAL
+607 
-614 VEEYPTG
+614 
-621 SITVMGNGDPNYVP
+621 P

-736 VTSKYDANNAYK
+736 VESKFDVNNEHK
-748 EGEITTN
+748 EGEITTSP
-755 YKNGDKIKK
+755 KNGDKIKK
-764 DATLEIYKWTKQ
+764 DQTLIIYKWTKQ

-818 NTNPAPDTVVSAGT
+818 NTNPPPDTVVSAGT

-864 AAGLGYSANSIG
+864 AAGLGYSANPIG

-904 IITIY
+904 IITVY
-909 YYSYIEPTPT
+909 YYSYIEPAPT

-925 PEPSPEPPAE
+925 PEPSPEPPTE